1 MEAVHDPDQSSVSW
15 VARLV
20 EVLQPL
26 SLRADRLAGME
37 LFAGLRWS
45 DLEFAAGLLYETEV
59 ERGTRMTVQGRPSS
73 RLLLIT
79 QGEAL
84 VSANARPLRVVG
96 YGDAVGTAALLKGGG
111 SPETTIALSAIH
123 AFTTGQEQFREL
135 ASRPSIRARLI
146 ASLPPRRPRPWVAS
160 GPGRRARRPSSRG
173 GSALH
178 PGGRPKDRSR

>member
-1 MEAVHDPDQSSVSW
+1 MSMEAVHDPDQSSVTW

-45 DLEFAAGLLYETEV
+45 DLEFAADLLYETEV

-73 RLLLIT
+73 RLWLIML
-79 QGEAL
+79 GEAL

-96 YGDAVGTAALLKGGG
+96 YGDAVGVAPLLNGCG
-111 SPETTIALSAIH
+111 SPETTIALSAIR
-123 AFTTGQEQFREL
+123 ALTAGQDHFHQL
-135 ASRPSIRARLI
+135 ASRPAIRARL
-146 ASLPPRRPRPWVAS
+146 AAAVPRRR
-160 GPGRRARRPSSRG
+160 
-173 GSALH
+173 L
-178 PGGRPKDRSR
+178 RSRP

>member
-1 MEAVHDPDQSSVSW
+1 MESVHEPGSSSVSW

-26 SLRADRLAGME
+26 SIRADRLAAME

-73 RLLLIT
+73 RLWLIT

-84 VSANARPLRVVG
+84 VSANARPLRVVASG
-96 YGDAVGTAALLKGGG
+96 EAIELASLLRGVG
-111 SPETTIALSAIH
+111 SPETTIALSPIRAL
-123 AFTTGQEQFREL
+123 TCGSDQFREL
-135 ASRPSIRARLI
+135 AGRPSIHARL
-146 ASLPPRRPRPWVAS
+146 VAAA
-160 GPGRRARRPSSRG
+160 PARRR
-173 GSALH
+173 H
-178 PGGRPKDRSR
+178 R